1 MARRRGLRHDWRSE
15 VPPLFSGDG
24 VASSVTDHFS
34 GWGGAEVPFSR
45 MVGRIVLHGPRYLFL
60 GWSAE
65 LCYTGPRYLF
75 LGWPAGLCYTG
86 RGTFFSDARANCVT

>member
-65 LCYTGPRYLF
+65 LCYTGRVTFFSDGGGRIVLHGPSYLF
-75 LGWPAGLCYTG
+75 LGWWAELCY
-86 RGTFFSDARANCVT
+86 